1 MSALDVPIGTIL
13 IFAALIVGVPWLA
26 WLTIETLRH
35 PPVVT
40 PAEYESVHY
49 LGRCEVRGCN
59 APARFKVESP
69 RGVRLYCRKC
79 LEGGAK

>member
-1 MSALDVPIGTIL
+1 MSPFEVPV
-13 IFAALIVGVPWLA
+13 AVALIVLAGLGFLIWLA
-26 WLTIETLRH
+26 AAMIH
-35 PPVVT
+35 GSPVVT

-49 LGRCEVRGCN
+49 LGRCEVKGCN

-69 RGVRLYCRKC
+69 RGVRMYCRKC